1 MVKIF
6 NLLFLCGALLV
17 VKITPSYAQ
26 GLIVQRSGVAGARFG
41 QGSGSRSGLGRGCC
55 CYEEPEPPTV
65 PERKICENDTQ
76 LDEQQTI
83 TSGGRTYR
91 IWCNAIKHG
100 ENDLGYDIAVKS
112 IDECIELCNKKATCV
127 RAITTKD
134 ETICY
139 LRSHGNNLIPD
150 SSGYISAHLE

>member
-6 NLLFLCGALLV
+6 NLLLVCGAQFLAEF
-17 VKITPSYAQ
+17 PSTQAQ
-26 GLIVQRSGVAGARFG
+26 GLTGQGSGVAGARFG
-41 QGSGSRSGLGRGCC
+41 QGSGSRGGLGRGCC
-55 CYEEPEPPTV
+55 CYEEPEPPSI

-83 TSGGRTYR
+83 TSGDRTYR

-100 ENDLGYDIAVKS
+100 ENDLGHDIVVKS
-112 IDECIELCNKKATCV
+112 IDECIELCNKKVTCV

-134 ETICY
+134 ETLCY

-150 SSGYISAHLE
+150 SPGYISAHLE